1 MPRIPSHKDI
11 AEKADVSQ
19 MTVSLAL
26 RNHPSLPAATRLR
39 IQRIA
44 QDIGYTRDP
53 RVAEIMGYLR
63 HRRGFK
69 DYPVIAFINV
79 WGKRSAARDNPYFR
93 LFCAGASAR
102 AHELGFRLEEFW
114 LREPGMHAAR
124 LSGILRTRGILGL
137 ILPMIPPGE
146 PSIGLD
152 WEAFSVVA
160 ISLNA
165 HALGL
170 HHVCNNRVHTMEL
183 TFEQLLRR
191 DYRRIGLVLDR
202 DIDERS
208 RHQWASHFHWAQSRL
223 PLTQR
228 VPLLVQPHYERAT
241 FLSWW
246 RAKRPDVV
254 VSPHAPIL
262 EWMRAARCQ
271 VPAQCGFCGFGL
283 HDGHGSDVAGIDERP
298 ALVGSAAIDQV
309 TSQMQRNERGFP
321 QDRREILVEGI
332 WRAGGT
338 LREPP
343 PGTFA

>member
-26 RNHPSLPAATRLR
+26 RNHSSLPAATRLR

-44 QDIGYTRDP
+44 QEIGYTRDP
-53 RVAEIMGYLR
+53 RVAEIMSYLR
-63 HRRGFK
+63 HRRGAK
-69 DYPVIAFINV
+69 HYPVIAFINV
-79 WGKRSAARDNPYFR
+79 RAKRSAVRDDPYFR
-93 LFCAGASAR
+93 LFCDGASAR
-102 AHELGFRLEEFW
+102 AHDLGFRLEEFW

-124 LSGILRTRGILGL
+124 LSGILKTRGIHGV

-146 PSIGLD
+146 PSIALD
-152 WEAFSVVA
+152 WSAFSIVA

-170 HHVCNNRVHTMEL
+170 HHVCNNRVHAMEHTL
-183 TFEQLLRR
+183 EQLQRR
-191 DYRRIGLVLDR
+191 GYRRIGLVLDR

-208 RHQWASHFHWAQSRL
+208 RHQWAGYFHWAQSRL
-223 PLTQR
+223 PLAQR
-228 VPLLVQPHYERAT
+228 VPLLIQPTYART
-241 FLSWW
+241 DFLAWL

-262 EWMRAARCQ
+262 DWMRAARCR

-283 HDGHGSDVAGIDERP
+283 HDGHGPDVAGLDERP
-298 ALVGSAAIDQV
+298 ALVGSAAVDQV
-309 TSQMQRNERGFP
+309 TSQMQRNERGIP
-321 QDRREILVEGI
+321 QDRREILVESV
-332 WRAGGT
+332 WRSGGT

-343 PGTFA
+343 PDTFA